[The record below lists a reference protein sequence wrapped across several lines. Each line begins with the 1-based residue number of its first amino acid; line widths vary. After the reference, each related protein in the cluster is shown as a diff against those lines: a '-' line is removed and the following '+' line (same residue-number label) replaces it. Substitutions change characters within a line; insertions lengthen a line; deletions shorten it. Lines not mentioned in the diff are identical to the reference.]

1 MTVEF
6 SICWTIWLDTL
17 FTRNRPIFLLCSH
30 GTFKSSYFQ
39 TKQVLTRLINPCSQ
53 YLFAIFLSFFQLS
66 NHAPMQKFSRSLA
79 VHTFRP
85 HRSKIWPRFS
95 RSYFRTNFRPV
106 ENVPYVNKAWDTNNE
121 KQEYKGGFLVKPNL
135 VYLLEF
141 SAEAELCASRV
152 FTRLKF
158 FLFSKRHI
166 PTAYFAAWTFII
178 VSAEVGFVILL
189 AFTSV
194 PAATCRRSIRAINGN
209 TCSIS
214 STNSV
219 ILNNSS
225 WNKRQILGESPFYEF
240 ISFYPLQFSAV
251 VPS

>member
-1 MTVEF
+1 
-6 SICWTIWLDTL
+6 
-17 FTRNRPIFLLCSH
+17 
-30 GTFKSSYFQ
+30 
-39 TKQVLTRLINPCSQ
+39 
-53 YLFAIFLSFFQLS
+53 
-66 NHAPMQKFSRSLA
+66 MQKFSRSLA

-106 ENVPYVNKAWDTNNE
+106 ENVPCVNKAWDTNNE
-121 KQEYKGGFLVKPNL
+121 KQEYKGGFLVKHNS
-135 VYLLEF
+135 VYLLVF
-141 SAEAELCASRV
+141 QSGFQCRSRV
-152 FTRLKF
+152 MCPKGIYLNI
-158 FLFSKRHI
+158 FLFSKRLI
-166 PTAYFAAWTFII
+166 PTAYFAAWTFMI
-178 VSAEVGFVILL
+178 VIMEVGIVILL

-194 PAATCRRSIRAINGN
+194 PATTCRRSMMAVNVN
-209 TCSIS
+209 ACSIS

>member
-1 MTVEF
+1 
-6 SICWTIWLDTL
+6 
-17 FTRNRPIFLLCSH
+17 
-30 GTFKSSYFQ
+30 
-39 TKQVLTRLINPCSQ
+39 
-53 YLFAIFLSFFQLS
+53 
-66 NHAPMQKFSRSLA
+66 MQKISRSLA

-85 HRSKIWPRFS
+85 HRSEIWPRFS

-106 ENVPYVNKAWDTNNE
+106 ENVPCVNKAWDTNNE
-121 KQEYKGGFLVKPNL
+121 KQEHNL
-135 VYLLEF
+135 VYLLVF
-141 SAEAELCASRV
+141 QSGFQCRSRV
-152 FTRLKF
+152 MYPRGIYLNF
-158 FLFSKRHI
+158 FLFSKGLI
-166 PTAYFAAWTFII
+166 PTAYFAAWTFMI
-178 VSAEVGFVILL
+178 VIMEVGIVILL

-194 PAATCRRSIRAINGN
+194 PATTCRRSITAVNVN
-209 TCSIS
+209 ACSIS